1 MDEARVLVDDDG
13 RTARRRGESYDSEEE
28 GILSTNE
35 RGGINAC
42 TAEPPLLLPPGS
54 LTVERNV
61 RARRHITT
69 LVVIMVIAKDFVDRS
84 Y

>member
-1 MDEARVLVDDDG
+1 MDEARALLDDDG
-13 RTARRRGESYDSEEE
+13 RTAPRRGESYDVEE

-61 RARRHITT
+61 RARRHIITT
-69 LVVIMVIAKDFVDRS
+69 LVAIMVDCKRFC
-84 Y
+84 